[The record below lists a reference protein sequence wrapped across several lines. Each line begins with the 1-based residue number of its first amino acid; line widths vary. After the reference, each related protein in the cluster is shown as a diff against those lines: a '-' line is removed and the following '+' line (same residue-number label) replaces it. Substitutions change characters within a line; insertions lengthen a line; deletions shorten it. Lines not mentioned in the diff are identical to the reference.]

1 MLCFIILYYII
12 YIIYIILYYIIYIIY
27 IIYNILYYI
36 IIYIYMIIYYIYIII
51 YYIYYYTLY
60 IYILFVPPLGSR
72 LNLELEPLQVQQN
85 VTQMIETSGRQATIL
100 ADQVKF
106 LVCIGGFTWL

>member
-1 MLCFIILYYII
+1 MLCYAILYYII
-12 YIIYIILYYIIYIIY
+12 LYY
-27 IIYNILYYI
+27 NI
-36 IIYIYMIIYYIYIII
+36 
-51 YYIYYYTLY
+51 Y

-106 LVCIGGFTWL
+106 LICIGGFTWL